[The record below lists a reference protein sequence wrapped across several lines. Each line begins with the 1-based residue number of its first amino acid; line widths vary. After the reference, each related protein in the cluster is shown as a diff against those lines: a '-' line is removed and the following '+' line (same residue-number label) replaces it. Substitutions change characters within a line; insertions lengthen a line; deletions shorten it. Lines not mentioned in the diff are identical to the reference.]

1 MRHIKNFILE
11 RLNLNNDSRI
21 SSKKWT
27 INNAKE
33 GDIITVKEDNDSDSF
48 FIFIF
53 KCIEDNR
60 VKCHGYYYSEEKRF
74 EKQYNEEEYF
84 DEYKDDTWNYV
95 FYPST
100 EKEKEILYK
109 AMKKASYKW
118 NANKKQLEYV

>member
-1 MRHIKNFILE
+1 MHHIKNFILE

-27 INNAKE
+27 IDNAKE
-33 GDIITVKEDNDSDSF
+33 GDIITVKEDKDSDWF

-53 KCIEDNR
+53 KRIEDNK
-60 VKCHGYYYSEEKRF
+60 VKSHGYYYSEEKRF
-74 EKQYNEEEYF
+74 EKQHNTEEYF
-84 DEYKDDTWNYV
+84 DEYKDGAWHYV